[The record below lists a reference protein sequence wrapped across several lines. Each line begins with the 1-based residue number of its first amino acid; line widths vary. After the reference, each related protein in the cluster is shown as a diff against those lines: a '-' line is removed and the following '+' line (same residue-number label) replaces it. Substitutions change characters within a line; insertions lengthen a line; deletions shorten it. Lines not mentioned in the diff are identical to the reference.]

1 MLFRSKFQ
9 VADSTV
15 LNHRVEV
22 VEGVLAVE
30 CTQRVA
36 SALAFLF
43 IRNPFESISPAREI
57 RL

>member
-1 MLFRSKFQ
+1 MGVVKGAAWPCRS
-9 VADSTV
+9 SP
-15 LNHRVEV
+15 
-22 VEGVLAVE
+22 E